1 MTRSD
6 FDWPFVRQNMLVPA
20 VTAILAVLALIAAYW
35 VHTEQVRQYSRLSG
49 SHAAI
54 HEDYDALVLRRRLVD
69 LYHRR
74 YLQFHDL
81 GFVGRESRL
90 DWIESLRTTTEELTL
105 PRVSYAIEPQVM
117 AIAPVQAMSSGD
129 NVQIY
134 RSSMRVEMGLVHE
147 LDLLR
152 LIDELQ
158 GRAPGL
164 IKVDNC
170 ELDWQVDEERRLQAG
185 ANIQASCGLKIYSLI
200 TSDVAAEDTI

>member
-20 VTAILAVLALIAAYW
+20 VTAVLAVLALIAAYW
-35 VHTEQVRQYSRLSG
+35 VHAEQVRQYSRLSG

>member
-20 VTAILAVLALIAAYW
+20 ATTVVAVVALVAAYW
-35 VHTEQVRQYSRLSG
+35 IHSEQVRQYSRLSG

-90 DWIESLRTTTEELTL
+90 DWVESLRTTTEELTL
-105 PRVSYAIEPQVM
+105 QRVSYAIEPQVM
-117 AIAPVQAMSSGD
+117 AIAPVQPMSSGN
-129 NVQIY
+129 NVQIF
-134 RSSMRVEMGLVHE
+134 RSRMRVEMGLLHE

-158 GRAPGL
+158 AKAPGL
-164 IKVDNC
+164 IKVDSC
-170 ELDWQVDEERRLQAG
+170 ELNWQADEARRLQAG
-185 ANIQASCGLKIYSLI
+185 ANIQASCGIEIYSLI
-200 TSDVAAEDTI
+200 TSDVDAEDAI